1 MLIVG
6 GAAALTAITAYLTWH
21 FVRQWWLAAKLRR
34 TNRPAISDNRPAN
47 RPVQA
52 ERALD
57 PVR

>member
-21 FVRQWWLAAKLRR
+21 FVRRWRLAAKLRR
-34 TNRPAISDNRPAN
+34 TNRPAIDTRPAN
-47 RPVQA
+47 RPAQTA
-52 ERALD
+52 RALD

>member
-6 GAAALTAITAYLTWH
+6 GAAALTAITVYLTWY
-21 FVRQWWLAAKLRR
+21 FVRRWRLAAKQRR
-34 TNRPAISDNRPAN
+34 TNRPAIGDNRQAD

-52 ERALD
+52 ARALD